1 MRGRGETIA
10 FITGFVVCCLILSA
24 SGAAWCN
31 DAPITV
37 SGGSATLMDERQTN
51 VSLDSEVVRIELGD
65 TTYTVDTTFRFFNH
79 GATETVMVGFPNHG
93 IGFFSELQDFLD
105 FETWMNGEKS
115 EFKEIRGSLVTT
127 GHRADSASTEAF
139 ERDFSEAR
147 FHEETRWFVKEV
159 TFQGKKETTTRVRY
173 ISPYVFAGRAAV
185 YLYGTGKAWKG
196 KIGRAT
202 FIIRNSPDAW
212 VNQVRLPSGGDLGIR
227 RPYVLNRLSEYEYE
241 YVLSDFEPEER
252 EEFYLLVSTG
262 NLSWKDQPWERE
274 GDFHYSDHSLP
285 DELLQRLSFRQLRFL
300 RNAYYALH
308 GRKFESPDL
317 DEFFRKRYWYKP
329 REDFKETDLTE
340 VQRENVKRISEYEEK
355 LKEVLKK

>member
-1 MRGRGETIA
+1 M
-10 FITGFVVCCLILSA
+10 VCCLILSA
-24 SGAAWCN
+24 PGVAWCN
-31 DAPITV
+31 DAPITI

-51 VSLDSEVVRIELGD
+51 ISLDSEIVRIELGD
-65 TTYTVDTTFRFFNH
+65 TTYTVDATFRFFNH
-79 GATETVMVGFPNHG
+79 GASETVTVGFPNHG

-105 FETWMNGEKS
+105 FKTWVNDEKS

-127 GHRADSASTEAF
+127 GHRADSASAEAF

-147 FHEETRWFVKEV
+147 FRDETRWFVKEV

-173 ISPYVFAGRAAV
+173 VAPYVFAGRTAI

-196 KIGRAT
+196 EIGRAA
-202 FIIRNSPDAW
+202 FVIRTSPDAW
-212 VNQVRLPSGGDLGIR
+212 VNQVRFPSGVDREIRGSRFFRRLG
-227 RPYVLNRLSEYEYE
+227 EYEFE
-241 YVLSDFEPEER
+241 YVLTDFEPEED
-252 EEFYLLVSTG
+252 EALDLLVSTG

-274 GDFHYSDHSLP
+274 GDFHYSDHPLP
-285 DELLQRLSFRQLRFL
+285 DEMLQRLSFQQLRFL

-317 DEFFRKRYWYKP
+317 DEFFRKRGWYKP
-329 REDFKETDLTE
+329 REDFRETDLTE